1 MDSRV
6 GFGLSAEST
15 SNQGRRKSS
24 SRPQPCAAVVFRRK
38 ANKNAHYEYM
48 LQHRHPDIWGGNV
61 LKGAGML
68 GLPGGAGTPMDRGA
82 LETAWR
88 EAREESSL
96 PEAVTLTQFMRAVVT
111 VFWVPGHTIA
121 VVDADALALLQ
132 NDTTFPC
139 GETVSREVSTA
150 VFPSGHV
157 WVSEQQLEA
166 LLARDAPTD
175 AKAATTGATDATAET
190 LGGGL
195 GGVRIWP
202 AVAKTLREFRPAL
215 GYLNGVVLYHGT
227 TVDRA
232 QSILREGFRVQT
244 RCTGACKSKP
254 CQCGMLGYGVYLAA
268 EDKSSSNAGRA
279 ANSAGARDAQS
290 KQLVGAVLECRVDV
304 GKCEVLSTSK
314 TCSCPCGRVGGVDH
328 SGSWQRRGLDSV
340 YLPGG
345 GPAAKRA
352 EWCVADAMR
361 VTPVRMRLVYWSDDR
376 CLLATGEWL

>member
-1 MDSRV
+1 MDAV
-6 GFGLSAEST
+6 GVVRSLSAAKSRGNRT
-15 SNQGRRKSS
+15 RRGTTA
-24 SRPQPCAAVVFRRK
+24 PQKEYAAVVFRRK
-38 ANKNAHYEYM
+38 TKNAYEYM
-48 LQHRHPDIWGGNV
+48 LQHRHPGIWGGDP
-61 LKGAGML
+61 LKGADML
-68 GLPGGAGTPMDRGA
+68 GLPGGAREMMDRGA

-88 EAREESSL
+88 EAREESAL
-96 PEAVTLTQFMRAVVT
+96 PDAVTLTEFMRAVVT
-111 VFWVPGHTIA
+111 VFWVSGHNTIA
-121 VVDADALALLQ
+121 VVDADALESWWHE
-132 NDTTFPC
+132 TTSGTAFDKKAD
-139 GETVSREVSTA
+139 EVSTA

-157 WVSEQQLEA
+157 WVSEQQLDA
-166 LLARDAPTD
+166 LLLRDNDYD
-175 AKAATTGATDATAET
+175 AQV
-190 LGGGL
+190 L

-202 AVAKTLREFRPAL
+202 AVAQTLREFRPAL
-215 GYLNGVVLYHGT
+215 GFLTGLVLYHGT

-244 RCTGACKSKP
+244 RCTGACKAKP

-279 ANSAGARDAQS
+279 ANSAGARDPES

-352 EWCVADAMR
+352 EWCVADARR